1 MKKETIVTDNAYF
14 FILVVGMTL
23 GIDMFSQSILES
35 YGDEN
40 SVLFPTDI
48 VNRTRLGYVKVDLS
62 IVRNSWPDFIEKI
75 KGGLFSRAS
84 YEFSSAT
91 KFEGD
96 LYEKVSFEKNGYQFS
111 FEITEYERDQA
122 HEFKRVSREKLSDI
136 PEEEALG
143 RLVCLTITPIEI

>member
-1 MKKETIVTDNAYF
+1 MKKEKIIEDNAYF

-35 YGDEN
+35 YGDED

-62 IVRNSWPDFIEKI
+62 VVRNSWPDFTERI
-75 KGGLFSRAS
+75 KGGLFERAS
-84 YEFSSAT
+84 YEFSSNT
-91 KFEGD
+91 RFKGD
-96 LYEKVSFEKNGYQFS
+96 LYEKVNFEKDGYQFS
-111 FEITEYERDQA
+111 FEIEEYERNQE
-122 HEFKRVSREKLSDI
+122 HQFKRISPEKLPDI
-136 PEEEALG
+136 PEEEKLG

>member
-23 GIDMFSQSILES
+23 GINMFSQSILES
-35 YGDEN
+35 YGDED

-48 VNRTRLGYVKVDLS
+48 VNRTKPGYIKVDLS
-62 IVRNSWPDFIEKI
+62 VVRNSWPEFIEKI

-91 KFEGD
+91 KFEGN
-96 LYEKVSFEKNGYQFS
+96 LYEKVNFEKDGYQFS
-111 FEITEYERDQA
+111 FEIKEYERDME
-122 HEFKRVSREKLSDI
+122 HLFKMMPPEKLPDI
-136 PEEEALG
+136 PEEEKIG
-143 RLVCLTITPIEI
+143 RLVCLTITPTG